1 MVDRRDIGSWLAGP
15 QLGRTD
21 ASDGEIRHR
30 GARLG
35 LPAHGRGSMAGTGRR
50 IVALLIDWTLC
61 QLIAAAFLGYSL
73 GQNSGLTMFAPLLVF
88 VVENILMVATLG
100 QTVGHRLLGMRVTA
114 LGRGYVGP
122 ARATL
127 RTLLLAVVIP
137 AVVWDA
143 DGRGLHDKAAGTV
156 LVRT

>member
-1 MVDRRDIGSWLAGP
+1 M
-15 QLGRTD
+15 
-21 ASDGEIRHR
+21 RHR
-30 GARLG
+30 GERLS
-35 LPAHGRGSMAGTGRR
+35 LPAHGPGSLAGTGRR
-50 IVALLIDWTLC
+50 VVALLIDWTLC
-61 QLIAAAFLGYSL
+61 QLIAMAFLGYTI

-88 VVENILMVATLG
+88 VIENILMVATVG
-100 QTVGHRLLGMRVTA
+100 HTIGHRLLGMRVVA
-114 LGRGYVGP
+114 LGRGYVGLG
-122 ARATL
+122 RAAL

>member
-15 QLGRTD
+15 QLERVD
-21 ASDGEIRHR
+21 ARDGEMRHR
-30 GARLG
+30 GERLG
-35 LPAHGRGSMAGTGRR
+35 LPEEGPGSLAGTGRR
-50 IVALLIDWTLC
+50 VVALLVDWMLC
-61 QLIAAAFLGYSL
+61 QLIAMAFLGYTL
-73 GQNSGLTMFAPLLVF
+73 GSNTGLTTFTPLLVF

-100 QTVGHRLLGMRVTA
+100 HTIGHRLLGMRVVA

-122 ARATL
+122 GRAVL
-127 RTLLLAVVIP
+127 RTLLLALVIP

-156 LVRT
+156 LVRI